1 MKVAD
6 LEQGLICNLVKLQ
19 GVIDLAVDIDSN
31 LDPGDLSGLSQTGA
45 VKLDEEG
52 DFEVVFLI

>member
-1 MKVAD
+1 MKVSD
-6 LEQGLICNLVKLQ
+6 LEQGLICKLVKLQ
-19 GVIDLAVDIDSN
+19 GVIDLAVDIDN
-31 LDPGDLSGLSQTGA
+31 LDPGDLSGSSQTGV